1 MTSTNVFTGMGNNRS
16 SSRVLRPP
24 GGGYHNI
31 LGLSNEAKI
40 SKTPE
45 RESGESDKVVT
56 EKANPETKIEN
67 VATERPENQRRV
79 RVPPGGFSSG
89 LW

>member
-1 MTSTNVFTGMGNNRS
+1 MTSTNVFSGMGNNRS

-24 GGGYHNI
+24 GGEYHDI
-31 LGLSNEAKI
+31 LGLSNAAEI
-40 SKTPE
+40 SKTPGHKS
-45 RESGESDKVVT
+45 RESDEVVKEKVNTETKT
-56 EKANPETKIEN
+56 EK
-67 VATERPENQRRV
+67 VATVKSENQRRV